1 MSTFIITIAEIQAL
15 LITIGSFIIT
25 LHIYDGSEYSYN
37 VFKVYLVFSTL
48 SFAMCLWGEY
58 LSKELEYEKAMR
70 HV

>member
-1 MSTFIITIAEIQAL
+1 MSTFIITIAELQTL

-25 LHIYDGSEYSYN
+25 LHIYDGSDYAYD

-48 SFAMCLWGEY
+48 SCALCFWGEY
-58 LSKELEYEKAMR
+58 LSKELEYEEEMR